1 VIAVCVAFGAMTAGR
16 PYRAPLPVAGA
27 VAELCRCAGQQFDPM
42 VVAAFCAL
50 AAGADWQTAA

>member
-1 VIAVCVAFGAMTAGR
+1 VCVAFSAMTAER
-16 PYRAPLPVAGA
+16 PYRPSRPVAAA

-50 AAGADWQTAA
+50 ADDADWRSAA